1 MTPEWT
7 DKYPSAEALRRE
19 VSAMVDTWVEV
30 LLDRIPRSE
39 IAGIYL
45 KGSAQKNWDSPVD
58 YVPEL
63 SDVDIHLLFRD
74 SSCVGKWLTVE
85 NALEIQALVEDA
97 YRKKISS
104 PLHVPR
110 PQLTLLNHLKEDPE
124 YRPSPIQAVTTLY
137 GDRYPEYEDEDEQ
150 RLRETARARMPSYTD
165 VLATL
170 PGTLIDKPGAYIIS
184 LLRSLNWR
192 VSPIGPIV
200 LLLRGMPWSQVWL
213 LNRTQIIKLLEE
225 HGEAA
230 LAADYSTYYLSAWD
244 YFLSGYTD
252 SAAARRAVTAAV
264 QVLKRSRE
272 VASATELAP

>member
-1 MTPEWT
+1 
-7 DKYPSAEALRRE
+7 
-19 VSAMVDTWVEV
+19 
-30 LLDRIPRSE
+30 
-39 IAGIYL
+39 
-45 KGSAQKNWDSPVD
+45 
-58 YVPEL
+58 
-63 SDVDIHLLFRD
+63 
-74 SSCVGKWLTVE
+74 
-85 NALEIQALVEDA
+85 
-97 YRKKISS
+97 
-104 PLHVPR
+104 
-110 PQLTLLNHLKEDPE
+110 
-124 YRPSPIQAVTTLY
+124 
-137 GDRYPEYEDEDEQ
+137 
-150 RLRETARARMPSYTD
+150 MPSYTD

-213 LNRTQIIKLLEE
+213 LNRTQMIKLLEE

>member
-45 KGSAQKNWDSPVD
+45 KGSAQKDWDSPVD

-150 RLRETARARMPSYTD
+150 RLKEIARARLASYTD

-170 PGTLIDKPGAYIIS
+170 PGTLIDKPGVYILS
-184 LLRSLNWR
+184 ALRGLNWR
-192 VSPIGPIV
+192 VSPLGPTV
-200 LLLRGMPWSQVWL
+200 LLLGGMPWSQVWL
-213 LNRTQIIKLLEE
+213 LNRTQIIGLFREQ
-225 HGEAA
+225 GETE
-230 LAADYSTYYLSAWD
+230 LAGDYSAYYLSGWD
-244 YFLSGYTD
+244 YFLSGYAD
-252 SAAARRAVTAAV
+252 SAAARRSVAAAV
-264 QVLKRSRE
+264 RVLKRSRE
-272 VASATELAP
+272 IARGQEPVS